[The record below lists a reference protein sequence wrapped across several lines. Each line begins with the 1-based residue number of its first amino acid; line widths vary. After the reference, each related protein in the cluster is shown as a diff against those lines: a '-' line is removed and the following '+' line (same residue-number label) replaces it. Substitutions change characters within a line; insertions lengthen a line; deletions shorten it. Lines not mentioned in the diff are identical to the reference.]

1 MKKNH
6 ETQILQALE
15 QYRFVYNI
23 GGKIDPDRLYRL
35 TTYGGMPAI
44 QQDPD
49 APYFGMFGAEL
60 LNIIGKHFQ
69 QKICINADSALMHV
83 HRNKEGR

>member
-35 TTYGGMPAI
+35 TTYGGMPAL
-44 QQDPD
+44 QQDPNG
-49 APYFGMFGAEL
+49 PYLGMFGAEL
-60 LNIIGKHFQ
+60 LNIIDRPKRFTNV
-69 QKICINADSALMHV
+69 KFTI
-83 HRNKEGR
+83 E

>member
-1 MKKNH
+1 MNNT
-6 ETQILQALE
+6 TQVLQALE
-15 QYRFVYNI
+15 QYRFIYNL

-44 QQDPD
+44 QQDHN

-60 LNIIGKHFQ
+60 LNIIDRPERFTNVKFT
-69 QKICINADSALMHV
+69 IT
-83 HRNKEGR
+83 

>member
-1 MKKNH
+1 MNNT
-6 ETQILQALE
+6 TQVLQALE
-15 QYRFVYNI
+15 QYRFIYNL
-23 GGKIDPDRLYRL
+23 GGKIEPDRLYRL

-60 LNIIGKHFQ
+60 LNIIPK
-69 QKICINADSALMHV
+69 NSAMA
-83 HRNKEGR
+83 ESATAPTI